1 MIIQIALDELIIAL
15 GIAFIATAAVHLL
28 VPHYL
33 HNLKVLGIAT
43 GMRFMLLLSVLQL
56 STLRNTELQIVDIA
70 LLTGVI
76 GLSFL
81 DTVVLLGY
89 RGATTPGQTQVN
101 TGSETTSP
109 LTRFTA
115 EHSLTNTPE
124 NDDHDPAEVAEVM
137 HLLQHIT
144 VDDVQQLI
152 DFGDEKQTDGML
164 IAMAHVLRRVG
175 QAVPD
180 HQTWQAIKAE
190 HREGISK
197 AYVSSCKRILKANG
211 LMRSEPYGQK
221 ERIVWE
227 SPDIITLTILARQID
242 DAALCTQE
250 EAHV

>member
-56 STLRNTELQIVDIA
+56 STLRQTELQVVDIA
-70 LLTGVI
+70 LLVGVI

-81 DTVVLLGY
+81 DTVVLLSY
-89 RGATTPGQTQVN
+89 RVAPAAGQKQVN
-101 TGSETTSP
+101 TRSEPSSP

-115 EHSLTNTPE
+115 EHAPANTAE
-124 NDDHDPAEVAEVM
+124 TDTHDQAEVAEVM

-164 IAMAHVLRRVG
+164 VAMAHVLRRVG
-175 QAVPD
+175 QPVPD

-211 LMRSEPYGQK
+211 LMKSEPYGQK
-221 ERIVWE
+221 ERMVWE
-227 SPDIITLTILARQID
+227 SPDIITLSILARQIE
-242 DAALCTQE
+242 DASLCAEGNT
-250 EAHV
+250 HV